1 MFVCT
6 SSMWKFPAQRSNP
19 HHNSNQSCCSE
30 NTGSSTCCTTKE
42 RPTLVVLNPWS
53 FKTFFSTVYKFIKS
67 KENNLSVIL
76 LFLYP
81 LNKLLAPQSTLFN
94 RLIYK
99 LPTFFFFF
107 PLFLAAL
114 GTYGISVPGVRSGP
128 LLHPMGQLQQLRILN
143 PLCQARDR
151 TCAPELQRCHRSLC
165 AIAGTPASKLFC
177 IYSFKFLCKWYILH
191 TML

>member
-1 MFVCT
+1 METYYFGDFICYLFVCT

-107 PLFLAAL
+107 SFFGCPRDIWHFSARSQIQASVASYGAA
-114 GTYGISVPGVRSGP
+114 TATQDP
-128 LLHPMGQLQQLRILN
+128 
-143 PLCQARDR
+143 
-151 TCAPELQRCHRSLC
+151 
-165 AIAGTPASKLFC
+165 
-177 IYSFKFLCKWYILH
+177 
-191 TML
+191 